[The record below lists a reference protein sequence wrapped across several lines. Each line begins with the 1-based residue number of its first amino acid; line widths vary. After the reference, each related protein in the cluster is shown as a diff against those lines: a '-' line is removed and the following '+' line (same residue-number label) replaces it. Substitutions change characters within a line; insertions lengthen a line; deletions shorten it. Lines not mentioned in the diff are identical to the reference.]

1 VSKTAKT
8 TIDLA
13 DVFTA
18 ERRHPGFRSMSFAE
32 SWKLDSGLLPEK
44 ALATIIASFN
54 AHVLSRKMATV
65 IPISAEEMPVTV
77 AVPKLERFKAGSVDP
92 LSLEEVELNPAGEES
107 TRKCDLNVP
116 KTVIDDR
123 RWVWLERYLKRVG
136 EFMAF
141 QETQELAT
149 ILVAGAGNAQ
159 ALGAD
164 NHYQALVKGIGL
176 VEADE
181 QYPSLIAVNPSEAQ
195 DLALL
200 ATLIEPNQPSIEEG
214 PKPFAYVRGVATYRH
229 AAIPT
234 GTMLVLDTDWAGFI
248 GERQALQL
256 ENWKTPERGLVTASV
271 RMRTDL
277 KVGLADAIAKVTG
290 A

>member
-1 VSKTAKT
+1 LGNEKS

-13 DVFTA
+13 DVFRA
-18 ERRHPGFRSMSFAE
+18 ERRYPGFRSMSFSEA
-32 SWKLDSGLLPEK
+32 WKLDETLLPEK
-44 ALATIIASFN
+44 ALATIVSAFQRH
-54 AHVLSRKMATV
+54 ALSRLMATV

-77 AVPKLERFKAGSVDP
+77 AVPKLDRFKAGTVDP
-92 LSLEEVELNPAGEES
+92 SSLEEVELNPATEES
-107 TRKCDLNVP
+107 TRKFALNIA
-116 KTVIDDR
+116 KSTIEDR
-123 RWVWLERYLKRVG
+123 RWVWLEADLKRVG

-141 QETQELAT
+141 QETQDLAT
-149 ILVAGAGNAQ
+149 ILIAGAGNTQ

-164 NHYQALVKGIGL
+164 NHYQALVKCIGL

-181 QYPSLIAVNPSEAQ
+181 LYPSLIAVNPSEAQ

-214 PKPFAYVRGVATYRH
+214 PKPFAYIRSIPAYSH
-229 AAIPT
+229 PAIPS
-234 GTMLVLDTDWAGFI
+234 GTMIVLDSDWAGFI
-248 GERQALQL
+248 GARQALQL

-277 KVGLADAIAKVTG
+277 KLGLADAIAKVTG